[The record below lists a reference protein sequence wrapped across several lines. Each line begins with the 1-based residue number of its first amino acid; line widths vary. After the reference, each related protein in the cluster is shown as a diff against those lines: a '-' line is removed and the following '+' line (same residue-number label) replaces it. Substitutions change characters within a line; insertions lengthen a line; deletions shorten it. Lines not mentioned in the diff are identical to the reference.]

1 MQKGK
6 INKAITGYNYWKE
19 EIRAR
24 RLWLLWHNEE
34 FLIT

>member
-6 INKAITGYNYWKE
+6 INKAITGYNSWKE

-24 RLWLLWHNEE
+24 RLRLLWHNEKL
-34 FLIT
+34 LIT